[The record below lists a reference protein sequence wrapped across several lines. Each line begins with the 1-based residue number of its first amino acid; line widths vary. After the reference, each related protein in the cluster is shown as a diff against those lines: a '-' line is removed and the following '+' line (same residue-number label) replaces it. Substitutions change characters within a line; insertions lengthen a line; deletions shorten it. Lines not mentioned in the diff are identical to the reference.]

1 MGYTTPNTVS
11 GSDTLTA
18 ALWNTQIRD
27 NFESLPRGVV
37 GRAQSITNQTG
48 IGAPNVDVTGLTVTW
63 TATASRLYLTTVFF
77 QTSQSAVSATMT
89 ALICNQS
96 NGLYQQFMTYV
107 NATSTNPVFMQV
119 YETGLSGSQTRKAR
133 VAVTGGTMQVNGDI
147 TYPNQILVQDIG
159 PA

>member
-1 MGYTTPNTVS
+1 
-11 GSDTLTA
+11 
-18 ALWNTQIRD
+18 
-27 NFESLPRGVV
+27 
-37 GRAQSITNQTG
+37 
-48 IGAPNVDVTGLTVTW
+48 
-63 TATASRLYLTTVFF
+63 
-77 QTSQSAVSATMT
+77 MT